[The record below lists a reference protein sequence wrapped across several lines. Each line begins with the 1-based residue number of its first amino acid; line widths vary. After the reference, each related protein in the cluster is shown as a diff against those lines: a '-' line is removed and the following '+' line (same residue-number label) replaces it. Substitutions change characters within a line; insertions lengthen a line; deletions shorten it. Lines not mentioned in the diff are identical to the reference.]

1 MLLERCSYCAMVCAS
16 INFSSVLWR
25 PRTQVPLS
33 GGRWCYVFFF
43 FLACDNS
50 LVHLTSINIS
60 LRPQEEPLLIRHN
73 ICLFYFVLLISL
85 ISRKKHVLLTRTGVH
100 CLVYHLPSAA
110 QLFMKCVH
118 FEVQRTFSHTG
129 AFDTLKKLDIAMST
143 TPTASCLHIGTL
155 THKGVVQN
163 FSLARFHEKLSWL
176 SKGHDDQS
184 SKRAKLGVYALNT
197 PNRKLRKC

>member
-100 CLVYHLPSAA
+100 CLVYHAQVVGGRIKPS
-110 QLFMKCVH
+110 
-118 FEVQRTFSHTG
+118 G
-129 AFDTLKKLDIAMST
+129 AHAVKATKYMHQELCALVSRDVPPIVSKITLSYRGIWAKESLDTLRDLGFSANDFNLLTI
-143 TPTASCLHIGTL
+143 PCLQG
-155 THKGVVQN
+155 
-163 FSLARFHEKLSWL
+163 SWRCFTV
-176 SKGHDDQS
+176 H
-184 SKRAKLGVYALNT
+184 
-197 PNRKLRKC
+197 

>member
-1 MLLERCSYCAMVCAS
+1 MCLPVMLLERCSYCAMVCAS

-33 GGRWCYVFFF
+33 GGRWCYVFF

-85 ISRKKHVLLTRTGVH
+85 SDFQKEACTADTYRCTLFGLPPSFCCTTIYEVCSFRGSAYVLAHR
-100 CLVYHLPSAA
+100 C
-110 QLFMKCVH
+110 F
-118 FEVQRTFSHTG
+118 R
-129 AFDTLKKLDIAMST
+129 
-143 TPTASCLHIGTL
+143 HI
-155 THKGVVQN
+155 
-163 FSLARFHEKLSWL
+163 EK
-176 SKGHDDQS
+176 
-184 SKRAKLGVYALNT
+184 T
-197 PNRKLRKC
+197 